1 MRKSKKI
8 LGRGKARRENIRGY
22 AFLAPW
28 LFGFLG
34 FTVFPLFYTFY
45 LSFHDVK
52 MTVLGW
58 ETNFIGIENFA
69 SALLRNIEFTPA
81 LVNFALM
88 EIIYTPAIV
97 LISFILAILLNQ
109 KIRFRAGFRVIFF
122 LPVIVMSGSVMHQLM
137 DTGSTEIVWVGQIFI
152 FKIIHSYS
160 PLLARVIE
168 ILFQNFSILL
178 WFTGIPIVLFIN
190 GLQKIDRS
198 LYEAAQIDGSS
209 SWQSFWKITVPI
221 IKPIALVTT
230 FFTIVQLGV
239 FPINPVNSMIQ
250 DAIYNTAG
258 GLGLA
263 SAYAYIYSLVMGLI
277 ILIAYLLLKDRETV
291 TVTTVKRGKKK
302 KKEKEEDFLYE

>member
-1 MRKSKKI
+1 MRKNKNI
-8 LGRGKARRENIRGY
+8 TGRGKTRRENIRGY

-28 LFGFLG
+28 LFGFLSL
-34 FTVFPLFYTFY
+34 TIFPLFYTFY

-52 MTVLGW
+52 LTAL
-58 ETNFIGIENFA
+58 GIETRPIGLDNYA

-81 LVNFALM
+81 LADFALM
-88 EIIYTPAIV
+88 EVIYAPAIV

-109 KIRFRAGFRVIFF
+109 KIKFRSAFRVIFF
-122 LPVIVMSGSVMHQLM
+122 LPVIVMSGSVMYQLM
-137 DTGSTEIVWVGQIFI
+137 DSGSTEIVWVGQIFI
-152 FKIIHSYS
+152 FQIIYNYS
-160 PLLARVIE
+160 PLLAQVIE
-168 ILFQNFSILL
+168 ILFQNFAILL

-230 FFTIVQLGV
+230 LFTIVQLGV
-239 FPINPVNSMIQ
+239 FPINPVYEMIQ

-263 SAYAYIYSLVMGLI
+263 SAYAYIYSFVMALI
-277 ILIAYLLLKDRETV
+277 IGIAYLLLRENEPV
-291 TVTTVKRGKKK
+291 PGARRKR
-302 KKEKEEDFLYE
+302 EEVFYE